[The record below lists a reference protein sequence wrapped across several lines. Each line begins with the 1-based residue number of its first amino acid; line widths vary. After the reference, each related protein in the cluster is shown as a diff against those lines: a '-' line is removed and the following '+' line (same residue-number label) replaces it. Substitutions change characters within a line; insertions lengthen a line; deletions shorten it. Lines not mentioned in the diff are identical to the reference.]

1 LGLQI
6 AAAIPVVSSMAGIY
20 SGNNSSGAATVSSDN
35 QKPDNQK
42 PDNQKPDNQ
51 NPEKQNPEN
60 QIAR

>member
-35 QKPDNQK
+35 QKPDSQITN
-42 PDNQKPDNQ
+42 
-51 NPEKQNPEN
+51 EKG
-60 QIAR
+60 IYGDL

>member
-35 QKPDNQK
+35 QKPDSQK
-42 PDNQKPDNQ
+42 
-51 NPEKQNPEN
+51 PEKQNPEN
-60 QIAR
+60 QKPDNQRKRDLW